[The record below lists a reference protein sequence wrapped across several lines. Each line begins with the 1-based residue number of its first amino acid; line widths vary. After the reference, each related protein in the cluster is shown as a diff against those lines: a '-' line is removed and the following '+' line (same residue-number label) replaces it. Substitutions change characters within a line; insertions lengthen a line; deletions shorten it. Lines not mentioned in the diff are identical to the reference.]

1 MSSMLKP
8 PVIALLLVFLI
19 IGLGIGY
26 VAHPTPPPPAPPTT
40 MLPSSI
46 PIGVINALTGDF
58 SSYGLRAQAAA
69 KVAQTDINAYVATL
83 GIPTNFTF
91 YYEDYQTQPSVAL
104 TVTQDLY
111 ARGVKVIIGGM
122 TSGAMKAIDSYVD
135 TNHIVVIDGTSD
147 AARSDVA
154 PPGDFEIRVIPAAE
168 AEGAAIAAAI
178 KSEGYMN
185 VAMISSEDTYS
196 LSIRDAFKAAWSAA
210 GGNLVTDITYAYP
223 TTTDFTVQLNTLE
236 SQVTP
241 LLSANKTVAIFA
253 NMWED
258 VATMLQQ
265 ASSRNSPL
273 LSLTWFGPD
282 TMAQDTVILK
292 DAGPIASRV
301 KLISVLFASPVTA
314 RRTELN
320 AALNASM
327 GQLPDIYAL
336 ATYDAAWIAA
346 LSILSAGQYNPDII
360 KAAVPTIAAAYWG
373 ATGNTALNSDGD
385 RITMDMEFWAVVNDQ
400 WQRVA
405 TYSSVDQSV
414 TWLTPA

>member
-1 MSSMLKP
+1 M
-8 PVIALLLVFLI
+8 
-19 IGLGIGY
+19 
-26 VAHPTPPPPAPPTT
+26 
-40 MLPSSI
+40 
-46 PIGVINALTGDF
+46 NALTGDF

-104 TVTQDLY
+104 TAAQDLY

-147 AARSDVA
+147 AARESVA
-154 PPGDFEIRVIPAAE
+154 PPGDFEFRVIPAAE

-196 LSIRDAFKAAWSAA
+196 LSIRDAFKTAWAAD

-292 DAGPIASRV
+292 DAGAIASRV

-373 ATGNTALNSDGD
+373 ATGNTALNSAGD
-385 RITMDMEFWAVVNDQ
+385 RVTMDMEFWAVVNDQ
-400 WQRVA
+400 WQKVA

-414 TWLTPA
+414 TWLT